1 MANLT
6 KQEFVQLDISEKNY
20 LSWAMDVEIHLESK
34 GLGKTIV
41 QNNDATSQ
49 NRAKAMIFLRH
60 HLDESLKTEYLTVK
74 NPLDLWISLK
84 ERFDP

>member
-6 KQEFVQLDISEKNY
+6 KQEFVPLDISGKNY
-20 LSWAMDVEIHLESK
+20 LSWAMDVEMHLESM
-34 GLGKTIV
+34 GLGKTIA

-49 NRAKAMIFLRH
+49 DRAKAMIFLRH

-74 NPLDLWISLK
+74 NPLDLWRSLK
-84 ERFDP
+84 ERFDT